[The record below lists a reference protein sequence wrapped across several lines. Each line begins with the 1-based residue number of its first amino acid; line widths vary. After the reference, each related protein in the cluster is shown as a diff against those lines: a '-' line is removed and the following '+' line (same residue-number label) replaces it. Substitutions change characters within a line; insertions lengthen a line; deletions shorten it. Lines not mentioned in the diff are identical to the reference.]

1 MSARLIP
8 PTSEMTQPYWDAAR
22 RDELVVQQCADCDLR
37 PFPPRAHCPQCG
49 SAQLEWRKMSG
60 RGTVYTYTIAHR
72 PPHPV
77 FTAQS
82 PVAIAVV
89 ELEEGPR
96 MISNIVGC
104 DPAGIAV
111 GMAVEVSFE
120 AIDDSDVV
128 LPVFAPATVGP
139 GGR

>member
-8 PTSEMTQPYWDAAR
+8 PSSELTQPYWDAAR
-22 RDELVVQQCADCDLR
+22 RDELVVQHCVDCGQR

-49 SAQLEWRKMSG
+49 SAALEWRGVSG
-60 RGTVYTYTIAHR
+60 RGTVYTFTIAHR

-77 FTAQS
+77 FSDQC
-82 PVAIAVV
+82 PLAIAVV

-104 DPAGIAV
+104 DPADIEV
-111 GMAVEVSFE
+111 GMAVQVAFE
-120 AIDDSDVV
+120 QIDDSDVA
-128 LPVFAPATVGP
+128 LPVFSPVTAAPGES
-139 GGR
+139 

>member
-8 PTSEMTQPYWDAAR
+8 PSSELTQPYWDAACKG
-22 RDELVVQQCADCDLR
+22 ELVVQHCGDCDQR

-49 SAQLEWRKMSG
+49 SAELQWSKVSG
-60 RGTVYTYTIAHR
+60 RGTVYTFTIAHR

-77 FTAQS
+77 FSDQC
-82 PVAIAVV
+82 PIAIAVV

-104 DPAGIAV
+104 EPADVEV
-111 GMAVEVSFE
+111 GMAVQVVFE
-120 AIDDSDVV
+120 QIDDSDVA
-128 LPVFAPATVGP
+128 LPVFSPVTAAPGED
-139 GGR
+139 